1 MNMHCYMTSFL
12 KGNGYPWGLLKTP
25 IHRSIDPQA
34 LQNNAKRLL
43 KEEKVLKKFLSLG
56 TY

>member
-1 MNMHCYMTSFL
+1 MHCNMTSFL
-12 KGNGYPWGLLKTP
+12 KGNSYPWGLLKTP

-56 TY
+56 RY